1 MRLSLSIVT
10 TIIIA
15 LIVWLIML
23 WQPPESWSDNAIT
36 YEDLLAHGTNSQY
49 DIAMDIDTS
58 VIKTGVTTAKN
69 MSANAEVIT
78 PSIKQQDTLSI
89 AGVNRR
95 IALVDIGALWIE
107 FGENRH
113 LERALSTNT
122 FDVYAIYRQFNASY
136 SVADVSIGY
145 ELAALNDSVSSTQ
158 TLPTGKRYTVLAQGH
173 YQNIDIVTAWENI
186 DYRRGLVAVIETR
199 HFNGDDE
206 TVSLQAIYQE

>member
-36 YEDLLAHGTNSQY
+36 YEDLLAHGTSSQY
-49 DIAMDIDTS
+49 DIDTS
-58 VIKTGVTTAKN
+58 VIKTGVSTTKN
-69 MSANAEVIT
+69 MSANVEVIT
-78 PSIKQQDTLSI
+78 PSIKQQNTLSI
-89 AGVNRR
+89 AGVNSR

-107 FGENRH
+107 FSENRH

-145 ELAALNDSVSSTQ
+145 ELAALNDSVTSTQ
-158 TLPTGKRYTVLAQGH
+158 ILPAGKRYTLLAPGH
-173 YQNIDIVTAWENI
+173 YQNIDIVAAWENI